1 MGEQLPYKQWVTG
14 SSPVA
19 PTRTVRKN
27 NMREWLSGRAS
38 PCQGEC
44 RGFESRLPLQKFFRT
59 VFLRRY
65 SQVVRPGSAKPSSPG
80 SNPGGA
86 SKEQPPSEGGCLR
99 LNAPIGHRNNVTRL
113 TQSVT
118 IAIPSLRSLQIRAAP
133 QRTQYFDL
141 IPALYPVDTGLILFY
156 KNFLETFPKT
166 VAFSEFA

>member
-44 RGFESRLPLQKFFRT
+44 RGFESRLPLQKILPHCI
-59 VFLRRY
+59 FLRRY
-65 SQVVRPGSAKPSSPG
+65 SQVVRPRSAKPLSPG

-86 SKEQPPSEGGCLR
+86 SIT
-99 LNAPIGHRNNVTRL
+99 N
-113 TQSVT
+113 
-118 IAIPSLRSLQIRAAP
+118 
-133 QRTQYFDL
+133 
-141 IPALYPVDTGLILFY
+141 PVDIRQRSFVFLTY
-156 KNFLETFPKT
+156 NNFSKYTPSPVFEIPRRRGVINYTIMSRL
-166 VAFSEFA
+166 